1 MQGLAAGSSE
11 KRQKTSAEKR
21 KNRSGGSKWRRGT
34 GEAKVARSRAWRATS
49 DHTTWGYWVQV
60 FQYRNP
66 YAVVT
71 GNAVRKFII
80 ELWQKSLSSPLGP
93 PTAEYWTPVY
103 RQEDNVTV
111 RQLNKVIHQ
120 VAPNLEEDLD
130 LPYVSSRLCTSREWI
145 RLYGDGDQFGHYDAF
160 SPWWV
165 HFDSLGH
172 CPWLERRDG
181 SLQGAFGLGFGRR
194 AISVSHMSVRCLVAQ
209 V

>member
-1 MQGLAAGSSE
+1 MHGLAAGSSA
-11 KRQKTSAEKR
+11 KGKKTSAEKR

-34 GEAKVARSRAWRATS
+34 GEAKVARSQAWRATS
-49 DHTTWGYWVQV
+49 DHTTWGYWVHL

-66 YAVVT
+66 YAVAT

-80 ELWQKSLSSPLGP
+80 ELWQQPLSSPLGP

-130 LPYVSSRLCTSREWI
+130 LPYVRSRVCNWREWI
-145 RLYGDGDQFGHYDAF
+145 QLYGDGDEIGDYDALA
-160 SPWWV
+160 PWWLR
-165 HFDSLGH
+165 FDYLDN
-172 CPWLERRDG
+172 CPLLQRRDG
-181 SLQGAFGLGFGRR
+181 SLQGAFGLGLGRR
-194 AISVSHMSVRCLVAQ
+194 AISVSHMSVRCCVAQ